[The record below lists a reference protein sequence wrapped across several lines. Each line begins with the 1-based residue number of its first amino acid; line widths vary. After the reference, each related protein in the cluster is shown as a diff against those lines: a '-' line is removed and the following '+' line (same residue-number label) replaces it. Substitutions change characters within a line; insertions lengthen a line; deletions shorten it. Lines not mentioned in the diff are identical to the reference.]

1 MLGLIGLFDRISVDA
16 VLASPSADTGSSSI
30 PAGDAAT
37 LAAAEKILG
46 KVRTKAPVALKV
58 SETLID
64 KGGDGPLD
72 EGLAME
78 TAQMEQI
85 FRTEDALEG
94 MSTMGRKKPEFRG
107 K

>member
-1 MLGLIGLFDRISVDA
+1 M
-16 VLASPSADTGSSSI
+16 
-30 PAGDAAT
+30 
-37 LAAAEKILG
+37 AAAEKILG
-46 KVRTKAPVALKV
+46 KVRTKAPVALRLC
-58 SETLID
+58 ETLID

-78 TAQMEQI
+78 MAHMEQI

-94 MSTMGRKKPEFRG
+94 LSTMGRKKPEFRG